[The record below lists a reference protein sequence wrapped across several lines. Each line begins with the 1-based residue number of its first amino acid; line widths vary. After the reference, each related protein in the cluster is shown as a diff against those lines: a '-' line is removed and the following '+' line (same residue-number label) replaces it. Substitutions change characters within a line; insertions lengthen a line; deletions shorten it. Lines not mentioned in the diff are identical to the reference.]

1 MSVLW
6 VVLGIVAVILLPILI
21 GLMFAI
27 IIGGPIYLLM
37 KGFEYLM
44 FFVINP
50 IIAKIRAIPF
60 IGWLLCFSITTCIGV
75 PLISVVITFICIP
88 TVCIIARAITGGN
101 I

>member
-1 MSVLW
+1 MLFVF
-6 VVLGIVAVILLPILI
+6 GIIGVILIPLLI
-21 GLMFAI
+21 GMLFTL

-50 IIAKIRAIPF
+50 IIAKIREIPL
-60 IGWLLCFSITTCIGV
+60 IGKLLCFVITLCIGV
-75 PLISVVITFICIP
+75 PLIGVVITFICIP

>member
-1 MSVLW
+1 MLF
-6 VVLGIVAVILLPILI
+6 VLGFIAVILIPLLI
-21 GLMFAI
+21 GMLFTL

-50 IIAKIRAIPF
+50 IIAKIREIPL
-60 IGWLLCFSITTCIGV
+60 IGKLLCFVITTCIGV
-75 PLISVVITFICIP
+75 PLIGVVITFICIP

>member
-1 MSVLW
+1 MLFIF
-6 VVLGIVAVILLPILI
+6 GIIGVILIPLLI
-21 GLMFAI
+21 GMLFTL

-37 KGFEYLM
+37 KAFEYLM

-50 IIAKIRAIPF
+50 IIARIRAISF

-75 PLISVVITFICIP
+75 PLIGVVITFICIP